1 MSGRKYK
8 KNTYLRASS
17 FINKRNVYE
26 TVPTHLRIALRFLQP
41 ASGRPRRHHQGF
53 QRGQGG
59 NTNWQDGG
67 NDRLGLAGESGV
79 SPSLPDSKS
88 IGDPDKTLTCA
99 GDQAIEAL
107 NSFFGQHKPTSFT
120 VVHHADK
127 SANGFLVAKLHTEA
141 GDYRVNITYKAE
153 NNTAI
158 IQSIRI
164 E

>member
-1 MSGRKYK
+1 MK
-8 KNTYLRASS
+8 
-17 FINKRNVYE
+17 
-26 TVPTHLRIALRFLQP
+26 RFLLTCALLCAFCSLQ
-41 ASGRPRRHHQGF
+41 AADIAGITQAFKEGKAETLV
-53 QRGQGG
+53 GK
-59 NTNWQDGG
+59 
-67 NDRLGLAGESGV
+67 LAATIDLA
-79 SPSLPDSKS
+79 LPEQ
-88 IGDPDKTLTCA
+88 TLTCE
-99 GDQAIEAL
+99 GEQAIQAL
-107 NSFFGQHKPTSFT
+107 NRFFGQHKPAIFT

>member
-1 MSGRKYK
+1 MSMK
-8 KNTYLRASS
+8 
-17 FINKRNVYE
+17 
-26 TVPTHLRIALRFLQP
+26 RFL
-41 ASGRPRRHHQGF
+41 
-53 QRGQGG
+53 
-59 NTNWQDGG
+59 
-67 NDRLGLAGESGV
+67 
-79 SPSLPDSKS
+79 
-88 IGDPDKTLTCA
+88 LTCA
-99 GDQAIEAL
+99 LLCAFCSLQAADIAGITKAFKEGKAEALATTMAATIDLALPNKTLSCEGEQAIEAL
-107 NSFFGQHKPTSFT
+107 NSFFGQHKPASFT

>member
-1 MSGRKYK
+1 MSMK
-8 KNTYLRASS
+8 
-17 FINKRNVYE
+17 
-26 TVPTHLRIALRFLQP
+26 RFLLTCALLCAFCSLQ
-41 ASGRPRRHHQGF
+41 AADIANNIKAFKEGKAETLTGKMAA
-53 QRGQGG
+53 
-59 NTNWQDGG
+59 TID
-67 NDRLGLAGESGV
+67 LA
-79 SPSLPDSKS
+79 LPE
-88 IGDPDKTLTCA
+88 KTLTCA

-107 NSFFGQHKPTSFT
+107 NSFFGQHKPASFT

>member
-1 MSGRKYK
+1 MKQSLL
-8 KNTYLRASS
+8 TC
-17 FINKRNVYE
+17 
-26 TVPTHLRIALRFLQP
+26 ALLCAFCSLQ
-41 ASGRPRRHHQGF
+41 AA
-53 QRGQGG
+53 
-59 NTNWQDGG
+59 D
-67 NDRLGLAGESGV
+67 LAGITKAFKEGKAETLTGKMAATIELA
-79 SPSLPDSKS
+79 LPE
-88 IGDPDKTLTCA
+88 KTLTCA

-107 NSFFGQHKPTSFT
+107 NSFFGQHKPASFT

>member
-1 MSGRKYK
+1 MK
-8 KNTYLRASS
+8 
-17 FINKRNVYE
+17 
-26 TVPTHLRIALRFLQP
+26 RFLLTCALLCAFCSLQ
-41 ASGRPRRHHQGF
+41 AA
-53 QRGQGG
+53 
-59 NTNWQDGG
+59 D
-67 NDRLGLAGESGV
+67 LAGITKAFKEGKAETLTGKMAATIDLA
-79 SPSLPDSKS
+79 LPE
-88 IGDPDKTLTCA
+88 KTLTCA

-107 NSFFGQHKPTSFT
+107 NSFFGQHKPATFT

-127 SANGFLVAKLHTEA
+127 SDNGFVVAKLHTEA

>member
-1 MSGRKYK
+1 MSMK
-8 KNTYLRASS
+8 
-17 FINKRNVYE
+17 
-26 TVPTHLRIALRFLQP
+26 RFLLTCALLCAFCSLQ
-41 ASGRPRRHHQGF
+41 AA
-53 QRGQGG
+53 
-59 NTNWQDGG
+59 N
-67 NDRLGLAGESGV
+67 LAGITKAFKEGKAETLTGKMAATIDLA
-79 SPSLPDSKS
+79 LPE
-88 IGDPDKTLTCA
+88 KTLTCA

-107 NSFFGQHKPTSFT
+107 NSFFGQHKPASFT

-141 GDYRVNITYKAE
+141 GDYRVNITYKTD

>member
-1 MSGRKYK
+1 MSMK
-8 KNTYLRASS
+8 
-17 FINKRNVYE
+17 
-26 TVPTHLRIALRFLQP
+26 RFLLTCALLCAFCSLQ
-41 ASGRPRRHHQGF
+41 AA
-53 QRGQGG
+53 
-59 NTNWQDGG
+59 D
-67 NDRLGLAGESGV
+67 LAGITKAFKEGKAETLTGKMAATIDLA
-79 SPSLPDSKS
+79 LPEKA
-88 IGDPDKTLTCA
+88 LTCA

-107 NSFFGQHKPTSFT
+107 NSFFGQHKPASFT

-127 SANGFLVAKLHTEA
+127 FANGFLVAKLHTEA

>member
-1 MSGRKYK
+1 M
-8 KNTYLRASS
+8 
-17 FINKRNVYE
+17 
-26 TVPTHLRIALRFLQP
+26 ALP
-41 ASGRPRRHHQGF
+41 E
-53 QRGQGG
+53 
-59 NTNWQDGG
+59 N
-67 NDRLGLAGESGV
+67 
-79 SPSLPDSKS
+79 
-88 IGDPDKTLTCA
+88 TLTCA

-107 NSFFGQHKPTSFT
+107 NSFFGQHKPASFT

>member
-1 MSGRKYK
+1 MK
-8 KNTYLRASS
+8 
-17 FINKRNVYE
+17 
-26 TVPTHLRIALRFLQP
+26 RFLLTCALLCAFCSLQ
-41 ASGRPRRHHQGF
+41 AA
-53 QRGQGG
+53 
-59 NTNWQDGG
+59 D
-67 NDRLGLAGESGV
+67 LAGITKAFKEGKAETLTGKMAATIDLA
-79 SPSLPDSKS
+79 LPE
-88 IGDPDKTLTCA
+88 KTLTCE
-99 GDQAIEAL
+99 GDQAIKAL
-107 NSFFGQHKPTSFT
+107 NSFFGQHKPASFT

>member
-1 MSGRKYK
+1 MK
-8 KNTYLRASS
+8 
-17 FINKRNVYE
+17 
-26 TVPTHLRIALRFLQP
+26 RFLLTCALLCAFCSLQ
-41 ASGRPRRHHQGF
+41 AADIAGITQAFKAGKAE
-53 QRGQGG
+53 
-59 NTNWQDGG
+59 T
-67 NDRLGLAGESGV
+67 LAGKMAEKIDLA
-79 SPSLPDSKS
+79 LPE
-88 IGDPDKTLTCA
+88 KTLTCEGA
-99 GDQAIEAL
+99 QAIEARDGC
-107 NSFFGQHKPTSFT
+107 FGQAKPASFT